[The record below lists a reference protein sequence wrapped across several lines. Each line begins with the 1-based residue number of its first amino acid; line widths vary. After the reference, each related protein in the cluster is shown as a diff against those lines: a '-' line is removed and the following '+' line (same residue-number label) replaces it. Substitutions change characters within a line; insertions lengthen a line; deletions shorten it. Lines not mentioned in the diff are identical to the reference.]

1 MYIAG
6 NSRLT
11 DTDIHTFIYAYTH
24 TCTHVQIH
32 IWKYTYTIILLVLV
46 SLNIL
51 LLFSDTVSR
60 SGVYCAVSNA
70 IEQCKT
76 EGVVDVFQA
85 TKAVRLH
92 KPGAVTT
99 LVSYIYLM

>member
-1 MYIAG
+1 MKIYIP
-6 NSRLT
+6 SQ
-11 DTDIHTFIYAYTH
+11 HTYNIQ
-24 TCTHVQIH
+24 CNNLNIND
-32 IWKYTYTIILLVLV
+32 ILL
-46 SLNIL
+46 I
-51 LLFSDTVSR
+51 FSDTVSR

-99 LVSYIYLM
+99 LVSIHLFMRICDVC